1 MNKGRAGVN
10 RANFKAY
17 MVGGFLAASALSGPL
32 RAQVADA
39 SAEGQADPV
48 AGKPAATGEPQ
59 SVQADGDII
68 VTAQRRSES
77 LQRTPVAEIGRA
89 SCWERVWQYVLIA
102 EAA

>member
-1 MNKGRAGVN
+1 
-10 RANFKAY
+10 

-77 LQRTPVAEIGRA
+77 LQRTPVAVTVLRSDTLAKRA
-89 SCWERVWQYVLIA
+89 ITSETDPTTTSERKRA
-102 EAA
+102 GSEKHA